1 MLIRTFILCLSLLP
15 VLLLKEEPQQQ
26 FVLSGFAQGTEYSI
40 KYFAVKLKVSGRE
53 IDSLLSVVDSSMS
66 LYKSYSQINT
76 FNHSTKGLIIDSHF
90 KAVMVRAFEISKDTQ
105 GKFDA
110 TVAPL
115 VKAWG
120 FGPDGLQQF
129 PDSAKVK
136 VLLANVGMKYLRLE
150 GKQLDKLRPGVTV
163 DLNGIAQG
171 YTVDLLAE
179 FLARKGISSFVVEI
193 GGELRVRGVKPDGN
207 MFRIG
212 IEGPLENDAGG
223 TQIKHVIGFTNAALT
238 TSGNYQKYLQFG
250 GRKISHLIDPKTGFP
265 LNTEM
270 ISVTVFA
277 KDAITAD
284 GYDNALMA
292 MTVPEALAFVKA
304 RKDMEAYMIYQQKGE
319 AIKDTMTVGFKKMLV
334 N

>member
-1 MLIRTFILCLSLLP
+1 MLIRTVLLCFSLLLA
-15 VLLLKEEPQQQ
+15 LLVKEEPQQQ
-26 FVLSGFAQGTEYSI
+26 FVLRGFAQGTEYSI
-40 KYFAVKLKVSGRE
+40 RYFAVKLKVSEGE
-53 IDSLLSVVDSSMS
+53 IDSLLSLVDSSMS

-76 FNHSTKGLIIDSHF
+76 FNHSTKGLMIDRHF
-90 KAVMVRAFEISKDTQ
+90 KAVMERSFEISKDTR
-105 GKFDA
+105 GKFDV

-115 VKAWG
+115 VRAWG

-129 PDSAKVK
+129 PDSAAVK
-136 VLLANVGMKYLRLE
+136 GLLENVGMEHL
-150 GKQLDKLRPGVTV
+150 QLTGMQLNKLKPEVTV

-171 YTVDLLAE
+171 YTVDLLAD

-212 IEGPLENDAGG
+212 IEGPLENDASGVK
-223 TQIKHVIGFTNAALT
+223 IKHVIGFTNAALT

-265 LNTEM
+265 LDTEM

-304 RKDMEAYMIYQQKGE
+304 RKDMEAYMIYQRKGQ

>member
-1 MLIRTFILCLSLLP
+1 MLIRTVLLCFSLLLA
-15 VLLLKEEPQQQ
+15 LLVKEEPQQQ
-26 FVLSGFAQGTEYSI
+26 FVLRGFAQGTEYSI

-53 IDSLLSVVDSSMS
+53 IDSLLSMVDSSMS
-66 LYKSYSQINT
+66 LYKSYSQINK
-76 FNHSTKGLIIDSHF
+76 FNLSTKGLTTDQHF
-90 KAVMVRAFEISKDTQ
+90 KAVMERSFEISKDTR
-105 GKFDA
+105 GKFDV

-129 PDSAKVK
+129 PDSAAVK
-136 VLLANVGMKYLRLE
+136 TLLANVGMQYLRLE
-150 GKQLDKLRPGVTV
+150 GTQLHKLKPGVTV

-171 YTVDLLAE
+171 YTVDLLAD
-179 FLARKGISSFVVEI
+179 FLTRKGIRSFVVEI
-193 GGELRVRGVKPDGN
+193 GGELRVKGVKPDGKL
-207 MFRIG
+207 FRIG
-212 IEGPLENDAGG
+212 IEGPLENDAYG

-238 TSGNYQKYLQFG
+238 TSGNYQKYLQYG
-250 GRKISHLIDPKTGFP
+250 SRKISHLIDPKTGFS

-304 RKDMEAYMIYQQKGE
+304 RKDMEAYMIYQRKGE

>member
-1 MLIRTFILCLSLLP
+1 MLIRTVLLCFSLLLA
-15 VLLLKEEPQQQ
+15 LLVKEEPQQQ
-26 FVLSGFAQGTEYSI
+26 FVLRGFAQGTEYSI
-40 KYFAVKLKVSGRE
+40 RYFAVKLMVSGRE
-53 IDSLLSVVDSSMS
+53 IDSLLSVVDSSVS

-76 FNHSTKGLIIDSHF
+76 FNHSTKGLMLNRHF
-90 KAVMVRAFEISKDTQ
+90 KAVMERSFEISKDTH
-105 GKFDA
+105 GKFDV

-115 VKAWG
+115 VRAWG

-129 PDSAKVK
+129 PDSAAVK
-136 VLLANVGMKYLRLE
+136 GLLENVGMEHL
-150 GKQLDKLRPGVTV
+150 QLTGMQLNKLKPGVTV

-171 YTVDLLAE
+171 YTVDLLAD

-193 GGELRVRGVKPDGN
+193 GGELRVRGVKPDGKL
-207 MFRIG
+207 FRIG
-212 IEGPLENDAGG
+212 IEGPLENDASGVK
-223 TQIKHVIGFTNAALT
+223 IKYVIGFTNAALT

-250 GRKISHLIDPKTGFP
+250 VRKISHLIDPKTGFP
-265 LNTEM
+265 LDTEM

-304 RKDMEAYMIYQQKGE
+304 RKDMEAYMIYQRKGQ